1 MTIGKLAQ
9 RDSEGKFLYD
19 DDGNYVWCYEADDIE
34 ITEEEWESLS
44 MFDESYINFN
54 HLEYY
59 SKEEI
64 INVLSTY

>member
-1 MTIGKLAQ
+1 MTIGKIAQ
-9 RDSEGKFLYD
+9 RDSEGKFFY
-19 DDGNYVWCYEADDIE
+19 DDGNYVWRYEADDIE